1 MTSQGTFVF
10 FNGSFM
16 AKEEVR
22 ISPDDRGFLFA
33 DGVYEVIRSY
43 GGKLF
48 KAQSHLKRLKRSL
61 AEIRMDTAC
70 VDDLERVAL
79 DLIERNGL
87 KKGDAVVYIQ
97 VTRGAAPRGHAFP
110 DGTTPPTLYVKA
122 YPFVPPVEKL
132 TRGIKAALVPD
143 SRWAR
148 CDIKSVALLPN
159 VLAFRQ
165 AEERGADEAIFVRNG
180 VVTEGSHTSVCA
192 LFDGRLQTHPSS
204 NRILSSVTRGV
215 VLGLCRA
222 NGIPVDE
229 SPIPEKELLAADEIM
244 ILGTTP
250 EIMPVVD
257 VDGARIGDGTPGP
270 VTRELQEKFRELT

>member
-1 MTSQGTFVF
+1 V
-10 FNGSFM
+10 
-16 AKEEVR
+16 
-22 ISPDDRGFLFA
+22 
-33 DGVYEVIRSY
+33 
-43 GGKLF
+43 GG
-48 KAQSHLKRLKRSL
+48 
-61 AEIRMDTAC
+61 
-70 VDDLERVAL
+70 
-79 DLIERNGL
+79 
-87 KKGDAVVYIQ
+87 
-97 VTRGAAPRGHAFP
+97 
-110 DGTTPPTLYVKA
+110 
-122 YPFVPPVEKL
+122 
-132 TRGIKAALVPD
+132 
-143 SRWAR
+143 
-148 CDIKSVALLPN
+148 DIKSVALLPN